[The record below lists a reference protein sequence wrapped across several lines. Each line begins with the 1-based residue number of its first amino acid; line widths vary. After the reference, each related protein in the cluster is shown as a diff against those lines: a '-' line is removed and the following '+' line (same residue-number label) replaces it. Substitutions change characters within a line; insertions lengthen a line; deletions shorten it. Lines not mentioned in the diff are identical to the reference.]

1 LFFYVP
7 ESPRWLAA
15 LGRTDA
21 AERAYRFFEASAP
34 RAAEVFVGTPAS
46 SASALTRTAQ
56 DHGDRS
62 AATTASHNYKRTF
75 LLAALYG
82 LGPWATIGFPLLS
95 AAVMLQ
101 KSFRVSDSL
110 LFAGVSMLGP
120 TLGIGAL
127 AFVVDRIERRL
138 ALILCAA
145 TMTVLGLV
153 FAVATELTALIVLG
167 IGFNLASAAYS
178 VVLSIYG
185 AELFP
190 TRLRASATSTAW
202 SLGRAI
208 SALVPFVLLKLLG
221 TQGPLAMFSLIAV
234 VLSISILLIF
244 GAGPPGL
251 AKKPVE

>member
-1 LFFYVP
+1 
-7 ESPRWLAA
+7 
-15 LGRTDA
+15 
-21 AERAYRFFEASAP
+21 
-34 RAAEVFVGTPAS
+34 
-46 SASALTRTAQ
+46 LTRPAQ
-56 DHGDRS
+56 EHGNQP
-62 AATTASHNYKRTF
+62 AATASHHYRRAF

-101 KSFRVSDSL
+101 KGFRVGDSL

-120 TLGIGAL
+120 TFGIGAL
-127 AFVVDRIERRL
+127 AFAVDRIERRL

-145 TMTVLGLV
+145 TMTALGLV
-153 FAVATELTALIVLG
+153 FAVATDLTALIALG

-190 TRLRASATSTAW
+190 TKLRALATSAAW

-208 SALVPFVLLKLLG
+208 SALVPIVLLPVLS
-221 TQGPLAMFSLIAV
+221 TQGPLAMFGIIAA
-234 VLSISILLIF
+234 VLLISILLIF
-244 GAGPPGL
+244 AAGPPGL
-251 AKKPVE
+251 TKKPVE